1 MGISRVL
8 LYDCI
13 TMKNISIKTILAVC
27 ACFIIGLFGTS
38 SVSAQQQI
46 SSFGLPTPTTI
57 DYNLPYPGILP
68 NHPLYFL
75 KNVRDEVLIFF
86 TRSLLKNSR
95 VRLLIADKNLVMA
108 TQLIDLRLDKQGVQV
123 LQKGENHLLIALLQL
138 QELKKRGELPAGA
151 VDKFELAARKH
162 EDIINQLMNKNLS
175 EDTKISLNGV
185 LAITHQTIGKISLL
199 K

>member
-1 MGISRVL
+1 M
-8 LYDCI
+8 
-13 TMKNISIKTILAVC
+13 KTIIAICVC
-27 ACFIIGLFGTS
+27 LIIGLFGTT
-38 SVSAQQQI
+38 SVSAQQEI

-75 KNVRDEVLIFF
+75 KNIRDEILLFF

-95 VRLLIADKNLVMA
+95 VRLLIADKNLGMA
-108 TQLIDLRLDKQGVQV
+108 TQLIDLGLDKEAIQV
-123 LQKGENHLLIALLQL
+123 LQKGEKHLLVAILQL

-162 EDIINQLMNKNLS
+162 EDVINHLMNQNLS
-175 EDTKISLNGV
+175 ENTKISLNGV
-185 LAITHQTIGKISLL
+185 LATTHQTIEKIPLL

>member
-1 MGISRVL
+1 M
-8 LYDCI
+8 
-13 TMKNISIKTILAVC
+13 KTILAVC
-27 ACFIIGLFGTS
+27 ICFIIGLFLTT
-38 SVSAQQQI
+38 SVSAQQAS

-75 KNVRDEVLIFF
+75 KDIRDEILLFF

-95 VRLLIADKNLVMA
+95 VRLLVADKNLVMA
-108 TQLIDLRLDKQGVQV
+108 TVLIEQGLDKEAIQV
-123 LQKGENHLLIALLQL
+123 LQKGEKHLLVAILQL

-151 VDKFELAARKH
+151 VDKFELAASKH
-162 EDIINQLMNKNLS
+162 EDVINHLMIQNIS

-185 LAITHQTIGKISLL
+185 LATTHQTIEKISLL